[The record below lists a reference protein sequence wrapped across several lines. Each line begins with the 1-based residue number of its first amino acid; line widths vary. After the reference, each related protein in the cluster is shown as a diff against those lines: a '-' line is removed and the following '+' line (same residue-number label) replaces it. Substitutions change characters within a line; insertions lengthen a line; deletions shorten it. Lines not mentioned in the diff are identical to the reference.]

1 LGPEAAD
8 DIGTT
13 RRSTR
18 EISFDP
24 IRSLSSSKD
33 GNMLDLFRK
42 CREFHDYVQ
51 SHEAVKQGYY
61 PYFIANRAISA
72 TEVLIDGATKI
83 MIGSNNYLGL
93 SHHPKVL
100 EAARKALMDYG
111 TGCTGSRFLNG
122 TLPLH
127 EELEERLA
135 AFVGKEAVLVYSTG
149 YQTNLG
155 TIHAL
160 LARHDVAILDADSHA
175 CIVDG
180 ARLSYGTME
189 RYKHG
194 NLEDLDAKLQACP
207 ANAGKLVAA
216 DGVFS
221 MSGEIIDLPGVL
233 KVAHE
238 RGARVMIDDAHSV
251 GVLGETGAGT
261 AEHFGLTDEVDL
273 ITATF
278 SKSFACIGGFTAS
291 DKEVITY
298 LKHQARSFIFSA
310 SMPPSAVATVLA
322 ALEVIQTEPERR
334 TQLGRNAK
342 IMHDGLRSL
351 GFDIGATETPIVP
364 VIIGDDM
371 TTFAFWRRL
380 FDAGVFANAAVSPAV
395 PPNSARIRTSYTAL
409 HTEEQLYF
417 VLETFEKVGKELGV
431 I

>member
-1 LGPEAAD
+1 MA
-8 DIGTT
+8 
-13 RRSTR
+13 
-18 EISFDP
+18 
-24 IRSLSSSKD
+24 
-33 GNMLDLFRK
+33 DLFRK
-42 CREFHDYVQ
+42 CREFYDYVH

-61 PYFIANRAISA
+61 PYFIPNRAISP
-72 TEVLIDGATKI
+72 TEVLVNGETKI

-100 EAARKALMDYG
+100 EAARKALDDYG
-111 TGCTGSRFLNG
+111 SGCTGSRFLNG

-135 AFVGKEAVLVYSTG
+135 AFVGKEATLVFSTG

-155 TIHAL
+155 TLHAL
-160 LARHDVAILDADSHA
+160 IGRHDVAILDADSHA

-194 NLEDLDAKLQACP
+194 NLADLETKLKSCP
-207 ANAGKLVAA
+207 ENTGKLVAA

-221 MSGEIIDLPGVL
+221 MSGEIIDLPGV
-233 KVAHE
+233 VRVSHE
-238 RGARVMIDDAHSV
+238 FGARVLLDDAHSI
-251 GVLGETGAGT
+251 GVLGDTGAGT
-261 AEHFGLTDEVDL
+261 AEHFGLTDQVDL

-278 SKSFACIGGFTAS
+278 SKSFACIGGFVAS

-322 ALEVIQTEPERR
+322 ALDVIQTEPERR
-334 TQLGRNAK
+334 FLLHRNAK
-342 IMHDGLRSL
+342 IMHEGLREL
-351 GFDIGATETPIVP
+351 GFNIGATETPIVP

-371 TTFAFWRRL
+371 TTFAFWKGL

-395 PPNSARIRTSYTAL
+395 PPNSARIRTSYTAS
-409 HTEEQLYF
+409 HTEEQLDF
-417 VLETFEKVGKELGV
+417 VLGAFEKVGKRLGV